1 MKIRL
6 TLKNRIHRKDINRP
20 RTTNVNKRTKY
31 KMCLN
36 VMMCL
41 TYPTFEAQIMETLN
55 NTEA

>member
-20 RTTNVNKRTKY
+20 RTTNVNKRAKY

-41 TYPTFEAQIMETLN
+41 T
-55 NTEA
+55 